1 MMGQEPIK
9 VLIPTTRKSWD
20 FWCFS
25 ADYWRVGR
33 LFVFTAALALPLG
46 SRLILIAAK
55 APDVMLR
62 FALAW

>member
-1 MMGQEPIK
+1 MKE
-9 VLIPTTRKSWD
+9 TTVEIQVEIVRRAWD
-20 FWCFS
+20 FWCLS

-33 LFVFTAALALPLG
+33 LFVFTAALALPFG